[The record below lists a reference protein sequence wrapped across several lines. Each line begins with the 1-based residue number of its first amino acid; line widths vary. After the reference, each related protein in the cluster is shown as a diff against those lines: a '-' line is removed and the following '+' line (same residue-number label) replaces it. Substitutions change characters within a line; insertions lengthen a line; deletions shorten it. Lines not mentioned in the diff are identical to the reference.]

1 MWGDL
6 LNVLNEQTVDKYF
19 YFNLSLNL
27 MKIHMRYLC
36 TEKKMAVDK
45 KC

>member
-19 YFNLSLNL
+19 FL
-27 MKIHMRYLC
+27 IQV
-36 TEKKMAVDK
+36 TELEENTHVLFMYREKNGS
-45 KC
+45 